1 MVAIITGDIIN
12 SRAVDPNK
20 WMNKLKKVLESIG
33 NEPKD
38 WEIYRGDSFQLRVNP
53 DRALDAA
60 VRLKSVIKQF
70 KELDVRMAIG
80 IGEVDY
86 EGAKITESNGSAFVR
101 SGECFEAL
109 KKETLAISSPN
120 AQFDKTINTM
130 LSLASLTMDSW
141 TPASSEIIRLSLE
154 NPTKKQIDLAKM
166 MEKPKPQ
173 SNISIGLKRGGFD
186 EIQRLLNYYKDEIP
200 KI

>member
-20 WMNKLKKVLESIG
+20 WMSKLKDVLKSIG

-53 DRALDAA
+53 ERALYVAI
-60 VRLKSVIKQF
+60 RLKSVIKQF
-70 KELDVRMAIG
+70 KALDVRMAIG

-86 EGAKITESNGSAFVR
+86 EGAKITESNGSAFIR

-109 KKETLAISSPN
+109 KKDTLAISSPN

-130 LSLASLTMDSW
+130 LSLASLTMDNW
-141 TPASSEIIRLSLE
+141 TPASSEIISLSLE
-154 NPTKKQIDLAKM
+154 NPIKKQIDLAKM
-166 MEKPKPQ
+166 MDKPQ

-186 EIQRLLNYYKDEIP
+186 EIQRLMNYYKDEIS